1 MKLEKIPFKQK
12 YCNVSTKKKKE
23 KRWEKAQKHTD
34 PYLED
39 EIKAQQVMIIKTMN
53 LNR

>member
-1 MKLEKIPFKQK
+1 MYLP
-12 YCNVSTKKKKE
+12 KKKE

-39 EIKAQQVMIIKTMN
+39 EVKGQ
-53 LNR
+53 

>member
-1 MKLEKIPFKQK
+1 MKLEKIPFNRNIVM
-12 YCNVSTKKKKE
+12 YLPKKKE

-39 EIKAQQVMIIKTMN
+39 EVKAQQVMIIKTMN